1 MVLESASLLA
11 NLQELAPDFQNKEAL
26 CLAEFC

>member
-1 MVLESASLLA
+1 LLA
-11 NLQELAPDFQNKEAL
+11 NLQEQAPDFQNKEAL